1 MSEAV
6 VTCRICR
13 TDADEP
19 RRWRWLCED
28 CARECQSIHLSA
40 TGHQAEL
47 MVVNDGPTLEDLL
60 AVIAKAER

>member
-28 CARECQSIHLSA
+28 CAKECQDSHLSA

-47 MVVNDGPTLEDLL
+47 MVVQESMDELL
-60 AVIAKAER
+60 SVVSKVRFW